1 MLPHALKVGR
11 GVLIEIVQYE
21 KVLAADSSPSASS
34 SASSEAVRRFSKPRT
49 ILQFLPP
56 PALDNDVEF
65 SLPVRAAQKAI
76 QTYKMSNTQRPQTSG
91 ARCPIAHRNGDPE
104 DLERDFTTLGVEG
117 TLGCPFAKMANGPA
131 SSVRDDPIA
140 AEFHQDTYSARSPNV
155 DQRPG
160 QCPIRFLDQHSPE
173 EVAKYFENHKH
184 EIPRSHEI
192 CVRRYQGNESGA
204 RQLDAKYGNLVN
216 MIQGL
221 GVKHKA
227 YLPERD
233 RIEEH
238 STVAVEKWAE
248 DISEHATGPPGQDDT
263 VEDEEPRISHFDKP
277 LREVRVGE
285 SPSRPWGISVP
296 ADKEPTPSA
305 LQEEDGV
312 AHLKV
317 HSTSSHPAPAAS
329 RHDHSQEQGQKT
341 SPPKRRTDD
350 FAEGKEP
357 RTQIIFNGPVFFG
370 YSAEEMSALLQN
382 TNLGNVKPGGG

>member
-1 MLPHALKVGR
+1 
-11 GVLIEIVQYE
+11 
-21 KVLAADSSPSASS
+21 
-34 SASSEAVRRFSKPRT
+34 
-49 ILQFLPP
+49 
-56 PALDNDVEF
+56 
-65 SLPVRAAQKAI
+65 
-76 QTYKMSNTQRPQTSG
+76 
-91 ARCPIAHRNGDPE
+91 
-104 DLERDFTTLGVEG
+104 
-117 TLGCPFAKMANGPA
+117 MANGLAP
-131 SSVRDDPIA
+131 STQNDPIA
-140 AEFHQDTYSARSPNV
+140 AEFHQDKASTLSPPV

-192 CVRRYQGNESGA
+192 CVRRYGGNESSA

-233 RIEEH
+233 RIEERDQG
-238 STVAVEKWAE
+238 STRGVEKWAE
-248 DISEHATGPPGQDDT
+248 HVSQDATPPVQESAEPVEGP
-263 VEDEEPRISHFDKP
+263 RLSHFERP

-305 LQEEDGV
+305 LQDEDDA
-312 AHLKV
+312 AHLKMQ
-317 HSTSSHPAPAAS
+317 SASSRPTPVATPDGEPAEQS
-329 RHDHSQEQGQKT
+329 RKPQQQENRPRDPVDT
-341 SPPKRRTDD
+341 TD
-350 FAEGKEP
+350 

-370 YSAEEMSALLQN
+370 YSAEEVALLLQK
-382 TNLGNVKPGGG
+382 TNLANTKAGRG